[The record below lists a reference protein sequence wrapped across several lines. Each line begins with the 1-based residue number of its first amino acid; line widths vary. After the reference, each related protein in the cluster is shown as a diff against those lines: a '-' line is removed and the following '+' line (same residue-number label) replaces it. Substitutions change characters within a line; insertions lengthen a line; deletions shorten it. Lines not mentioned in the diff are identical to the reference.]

1 MATRQTAIQN
11 LYESTYA
18 QLWPK
23 CCDRFVNFGL
33 FDEKCKTLTEANYKY
48 VDWIV
53 EDLGIT
59 QDSKLLSVGSGRGAY
74 ELEIIK
80 RTGCT
85 IAGVDLTAKFVDE
98 ATLQAK
104 DQGLGDK
111 VTFLLGDYLN
121 LPEEV
126 KSQRFTHVLALSCLF
141 YVHDRMDQFLR
152 EVNTCTEKTSVLVMQ
167 DFVRPDGVP
176 GEDIEDVIR
185 HFRSTSPVLS
195 YTEYKEAI
203 EGAGFDITMHRNETK
218 MAMRACDWVMKVSES
233 ISEDRYIFIISLKD
247 YNLYNYKYIIS
258 PQLMYIMV

>member
-1 MATRQTAIQN
+1 MAASQTSIKD
-11 LYESTYA
+11 LYESAYA

-48 VDWIV
+48 LDWIV

-59 QDSKLLSVGSGRGAY
+59 QDSKVLSVGPGRGAY

-85 IAGVDLTAKFVDE
+85 ITGLDLTPKFVED
-98 ATLQAK
+98 ATQQAK
-104 DQGLGDK
+104 EQGLEDK

-121 LPEEV
+121 LPQEV
-126 KSQRFTHVLALSCLF
+126 KCQRFTHVLALSCLI
-141 YVHDRMDQFLR
+141 YVHDRMDHFLR
-152 EVNTCTEKTSVLVMQ
+152 EVNTCTEKTSVLVIQ
-167 DFVRPDGVP
+167 DFDRPDGISE
-176 GEDIEDVIR
+176 GDLEDVIK

-218 MAMRACDWVMKVSES
+218 MAMRACDWIVNVSES
-233 ISEDRYIFIISLKD
+233 ISEDRYIFIRSLKD
-247 YNLYNYKYIIS
+247 YYF
-258 PQLMYIMV
+258 